1 MSLRHSSSNRLSNS
15 SGNLVEIFSA
25 IQGESEFVGERQL
38 FVRLGGC
45 DLRCSWCD
53 SPHTHAVSS
62 SYRVEKTAGQRDFR
76 EDINPVSGDQ
86 ILRYVE
92 ELAQSFPH
100 HSLSLTGG
108 EPLLQSRFL
117 QAWLPQ
123 VALPVYLETGG
134 HRPQELSK
142 VLPDIRWISMDIKLP
157 SSCGESCWQ
166 AHDAFLTVAGQGNA
180 CLITKWV
187 ITADTTLE
195 DLDQATDLLISHSP
209 DIPVVLQPVTP
220 LGGRLAP
227 SPSQVLDWQ
236 SRLRQRLTSVRVIPQ
251 THKMIH
257 QL

>member
-1 MSLRHSSSNRLSNS
+1 MSLSHNLSNAPS
-15 SGNLVEIFSA
+15 NPTGNIVEVFSA
-25 IQGESEFVGERQL
+25 IQGEGEFVGERQL

-53 SPHTHAVSS
+53 SPHTHAASS
-62 SYRVEKTAGQRDFR
+62 SYRVEKTAGQRDFL
-76 EDINPVSGDQ
+76 EDINPISGDQ
-86 ILRYVE
+86 VLRYVE
-92 ELAQSFPH
+92 ALQQSFPH

-117 QAWLPQ
+117 QTWLPQ

-142 VLPDIRWISMDIKLP
+142 VLPYLSWISMDIKLP

-180 CLITKWV
+180 RLITKWV
-187 ITADTTLE
+187 VTADTTLE
-195 DLDQATDLLISHSP
+195 DLDQATDLLVKHAP
-209 DIPVVLQPVTP
+209 GIPVVLQPVTP

>member
-1 MSLRHSSSNRLSNS
+1 MFSNSNSSNS

-25 IQGESEFVGERQL
+25 IQGEGAFVGERQL

-53 SPHTHAVSS
+53 SPHTHAVSRG
-62 SYRVEKTAGQRDFR
+62 YRVEKNAGQRDFL
-76 EDINPVSGDQ
+76 EDINPVNSNQ
-86 ILRYVE
+86 VLRYVQ
-92 ELAQSFPH
+92 ELAQTFPH

-117 QAWLPQ
+117 QTWLPQ
-123 VALPVYLETGG
+123 VPLPVYLETGG

-142 VLPDIRWISMDIKLP
+142 VLPYVGWISMDIKLP

-166 AHDAFLTVAGQGNA
+166 AHDVFLTVAGQGNA
-180 CLITKWV
+180 RVITKWV
-187 ITADTTLE
+187 VTADTTLE
-195 DLDQATDLLISHSP
+195 DMDQATDLLVSHSP

-251 THKMIH
+251 THKMLH

>member
-1 MSLRHSSSNRLSNS
+1 MSLSTAPSNS
-15 SGNLVEIFSA
+15 LGNLVEIFSA
-25 IQGESEFVGERQL
+25 IQGEGTFVGERQL

-53 SPHTHAVSS
+53 SPHTHAVQSN
-62 SYRVEKTAGQRDFR
+62 YRVEKTAGQRDFL

-86 ILRYVE
+86 VLHYVE
-92 ELAQSFPH
+92 VLQQNFPH

-117 QAWLPQ
+117 QMWLPQ

-142 VLPDIRWISMDIKLP
+142 VLPYLSWISMDIKLP

-166 AHDAFLTVAGQGNA
+166 AHDAFLTVAGHGTA
-180 CLITKWV
+180 RLITKWV
-187 ITADTTLE
+187 VTADTTLE
-195 DLDQATDLLISHSP
+195 DLDHATDLLARHAP
-209 DIPVVLQPVTP
+209 DIPVVLQPVTSV
-220 LGGRLAP
+220 GGRLAP
-227 SPSQVLDWQ
+227 SPPQVLAWQ

>member
-1 MSLRHSSSNRLSNS
+1 MSSSSPPTNS
-15 SGNLVEIFSA
+15 SGKLVEVFSA
-25 IQGESEFVGERQL
+25 IQGEGEFVGERQL

-53 SPHTHAVSS
+53 SPHTHAVRSN
-62 SYRVEKTAGQRDFR
+62 YRVEKTAGQRDFL
-76 EDINPVSGDQ
+76 EDTNPVSGDQ
-86 ILRYVE
+86 VLRYVE
-92 ELAQSFPH
+92 ALQQSFPH

-108 EPLLQSRFL
+108 EPLLQSLFL
-117 QAWLPQ
+117 QTWLPQ
-123 VALPVYLETGG
+123 VPLPVYLETGG

-142 VLPDIRWISMDIKLP
+142 VLPYLSWISMDIKLP

-166 AHDAFLTVAGQGNA
+166 AHDAFLTVAGRGPA
-180 CLITKWV
+180 RLITKWV
-187 ITADTTLE
+187 VTADTTLE
-195 DLDQATDLLISHSP
+195 DLDQATELLVRHAP

-220 LGGRLAP
+220 VGGRLAP
-227 SPSQVLDWQ
+227 SPSQVLAWQ